1 MFIYIFCPE
10 LDGFVGHLHQ
20 IPSLDSPS
28 GVALLLRNP
37 LDTLCLYITRK
48 LDFKQAAPP

>member
-20 IPSLDSPS
+20 IPSLDSL
-28 GVALLLRNP
+28 VALLLRNP
-37 LDTLCLYITRK
+37 LDTLCLYCTRK